1 VPSNAEFFF
10 CFHFCGKTMAIP
22 SEATFDVPTTHC
34 LIARHC
40 VLYESGEEMPVV
52 RKSVGKWW
60 TVVEDEFVVSVCA
73 HLAGSNAG
81 SKGVVAFPTR
91 KNSLFEAG
99 KVRLGVNLRVRHA
112 VRLEAMATL
121 NT

>member
-1 VPSNAEFFF
+1 
-10 CFHFCGKTMAIP
+10 M
-22 SEATFDVPTTHC
+22 
-34 LIARHC
+34 
-40 VLYESGEEMPVV
+40 

-60 TVVEDEFVVSVCA
+60 TVVEDEFVVAVCA
-73 HLAGSNAG
+73 YLSGSNAG
-81 SKGVVAFPTR
+81 GKGVVAFPTR